1 MLNKLQ
7 LQNLDQPLCSN
18 CWKISIF
25 CWEICSFLLVTFVGG
40 RFVVFCWLVP
50 QDFNNVTIGFS
61 PICIACYLCFW
72 VRIFFTFLCV
82 RSVTLDSI
90 NGKMIRFSS
99 FLINWMNWY
108 NQLLAPLGALIA
120 IPFQWIDTTWERLIS
135 PSLRGAPAEKTCCS
149 NGIQLFH
156 CEYKPLPRH
165 LISIIFHHLLPWYP
179 SQYHLRIMF
188 DHCQSQNK
196 FRRKLPQNVDLLEEG
211 LWEGGKGGWNELWQN
226 SVWS

>member
-1 MLNKLQ
+1 MHIS
-7 LQNLDQPLCSN
+7 DQMN
-18 CWKISIF
+18 RDEHISLSSY
-25 CWEICSFLLVTFVGG
+25 SFLIVQDSSKVTLSVTHWLIEWQTFDVKI
-40 RFVVFCWLVP
+40 CWLVP
-50 QDFNNVTIGFS
+50 QDFNNETIGFS
-61 PICIACYLCFW
+61 PICIACFLFCFW
-72 VRIFFTFLCV
+72 VRKHFTFLCV

-156 CEYKPLPRH
+156 CIVNINHYR
-165 LISIIFHHLLPWYP
+165 
-179 SQYHLRIMF
+179 
-188 DHCQSQNK
+188 DT
-196 FRRKLPQNVDLLEEG
+196 
-211 LWEGGKGGWNELWQN
+211 
-226 SVWS
+226 